1 MYQKIKYFFTLP
13 TAGGIIL
20 MLSAI
25 IGLILANSA
34 LSELYFSILN
44 SYVAGLSVLHWIND
58 ALMAIFFLYVGL
70 ELKREFISGE
80 LATNAQRILPGL
92 AAFAGLAVPA
102 LIYFALNSADSV
114 ALHGWAIPTAT
125 DIAFALGIV
134 ALLGS
139 RVPVSLKIFLTALAI
154 IDDLAAI
161 LIIALFYSDSL
172 QLSYLLAALLCLIT
186 LIFCNYRRITQP
198 LVYIIVGTILWFV
211 VLKSGIHATLAG
223 VVLAMTIP
231 LNGVKENKKGET
243 PLIAWEHALSNWVS
257 FLIIPLFGLANA
269 GVSLKGFDFSML
281 THPVVLGVT
290 LGLFIGKQIGVFGMV
305 FIGEKLGIFKRPS
318 GATWLQVYGIALLCG
333 IGFTMSLFISMLAF
347 TSAELQDLSK
357 IGVFLGSILSGVLG
371 YLLLRFH
378 KAPAE
383 KLGSN

>member
-1 MYQKIKYFFTLP
+1 MYQKIKYFFSLP

-20 MLSAI
+20 MLSAVL
-25 IGLILANSA
+25 GLLIANSPLA
-34 LSELYFSILN
+34 EQYFAILN
-44 SYVAGLSVLHWIND
+44 SYIAGLSILHWIND

-70 ELKREFISGE
+70 ELKREFLNGE
-80 LATNAQRILPGL
+80 LATNSQRILPGL

-102 LIYFALNSADSV
+102 VIYFMLNKNDPTAIS
-114 ALHGWAIPTAT
+114 GWAIPTAT

-139 RVPVSLKIFLTALAI
+139 RVPLSLKIFLTALAI

-161 LIIALFYSDSL
+161 LIIAVFYSNELSL
-172 QLSYLLAALLCLIT
+172 LYLLGALGT
-186 LIFCNYRRITQP
+186 LIVLIFLNFKRVTQP
-198 LVYIIVGTILWFV
+198 IFYIILGGILWFL

-231 LNGVKENKKGET
+231 LNNVKENAKGET
-243 PLIAWEHALSNWVS
+243 PLIAWEHTLGNWVS

-269 GVSLKGFDFSML
+269 GVSFAGIELSML
-281 THPVVLGVT
+281 SHPVVLGVT
-290 LGLFIGKQIGVFGMV
+290 FGLFFGKQIGIFGMV
-305 FIGEKLGIFKRPS
+305 YLGEKFGLFNRPN

-347 TSAELQDLSK
+347 VSPELQDLSK
-357 IGVFLGSILSGVLG
+357 IGVFMGSLCSGIIG
-371 YLLLRFH
+371 YLILRFH
-378 KAPAE
+378 PMK
-383 KLGSN
+383 G

>member
-13 TAGGIIL
+13 TAGGIVL

-25 IGLILANSA
+25 LGLLIANSP
-34 LSELYFSILN
+34 LSEYYFNILS
-44 SYVAGLSVLHWIND
+44 SYIAGLSILHWIND

-80 LATNAQRILPGL
+80 LATNSQRILPGL

-102 LIYFALNSADSV
+102 VIYFLFNKHDATAVS
-114 ALHGWAIPTAT
+114 GWAIPTAT

-139 RVPVSLKIFLTALAI
+139 RVPLSLKIFLTALAI

-161 LIIALFYSDSL
+161 LIIAVFYSSEL
-172 QLSYLLAALLCLIT
+172 NLLYLLGALGALLV
-186 LIFCNYRRITQP
+186 LIFFNIKGITNAFC
-198 LVYIIVGTILWFV
+198 YIVVGIILWFL
-211 VLKSGIHATLAG
+211 VLQSGIHATLAG

-231 LNGVKENKKGET
+231 LNNVKTNNKGET
-243 PLIAWEHALSNWVS
+243 PLIAWEHALSNWVG

-269 GVSLKGFDFSML
+269 GVSFAGLELSML
-281 THPVVLGVT
+281 THPIVLGVAF
-290 LGLFIGKQIGVFGMV
+290 GLFFGKQIGIFGMV
-305 FIGEKLGIFKRPS
+305 FLGEKLGIFKRPS

-347 TSAELQDLSK
+347 ISPELQDISK
-357 IGVFLGSILSGVLG
+357 IGVFLGSLVSGILG
-371 YLLLRFH
+371 YLLLRFNSQQELL
-378 KAPAE
+378 KE
-383 KLGSN
+383 N

>member
-13 TAGGIIL
+13 TAGGIVL

-25 IGLILANSA
+25 LGLLIANSP
-34 LSELYFSILN
+34 LSEYYFNILS
-44 SYVAGLSVLHWIND
+44 SYIAGLSILHWIND

-80 LATNAQRILPGL
+80 LATNSQRILPGL

-102 LIYFALNSADSV
+102 VIYFLFNKHDATAVS
-114 ALHGWAIPTAT
+114 GWAIPTAT

-139 RVPVSLKIFLTALAI
+139 RVPLSLKIFLTALAI

-161 LIIALFYSDSL
+161 LIIAVFYSSEL
-172 QLSYLLAALLCLIT
+172 NLLYLLGALGALLV
-186 LIFCNYRRITQP
+186 LIFFNIKGITNAFC
-198 LVYIIVGTILWFV
+198 YIVVGIILWFL
-211 VLKSGIHATLAG
+211 VLQSGIHATLAG

-231 LNGVKENKKGET
+231 LNNVKTNNKGET
-243 PLIAWEHALSNWVS
+243 PLIAWEHALSNWVG

-269 GVSLKGFDFSML
+269 GVSFAGLELSML
-281 THPVVLGVT
+281 THPIVLGVAF
-290 LGLFIGKQIGVFGMV
+290 GLFFGKQIGIFGMV
-305 FIGEKLGIFKRPS
+305 FLGEKLGIFKRPS

-347 TSAELQDLSK
+347 ISPELQDISK
-357 IGVFLGSILSGVLG
+357 IGVFLGSLVSGILG
-371 YLLLRFH
+371 YLLLRFNSQQELL
-378 KAPAE
+378 KE
-383 KLGSN
+383 K

>member
-20 MLSAI
+20 MLSAVL
-25 IGLILANSA
+25 GLIIANSP
-34 LSELYFSILN
+34 LSDLYFSTLG
-44 SYVAGLSVLHWIND
+44 SYIGGLSVLHWIND

-102 LIYFALNSADSV
+102 VIYFLLNKGDSE
-114 ALHGWAIPTAT
+114 AIGGWAIPTAT

-161 LIIALFYSDSL
+161 LIIALFYSNNL
-172 QLSYLLAALLCLIT
+172 NLIYLLGALVVLIL
-186 LIFCNYRRITQP
+186 LIVLNRRKETRAIF
-198 LVYIIVGTILWFV
+198 YIIPGIILWFF

-231 LNGVKENKKGET
+231 LNGVKANKKGET
-243 PLIAWEHALSNWVS
+243 PLLAWEHGLSDWVS

-269 GVSLKGFDFSML
+269 GVSFAGLELSML
-281 THPVVLGVT
+281 THPIVLGVA
-290 LGLFIGKQIGVFGMV
+290 LGLFFGKQIGVFGMV
-305 FIGEKLGIFKRPS
+305 YLGEKLGVFKRPT
-318 GATWLQVYGIALLCG
+318 GATWIQVYGVALLCG

-347 TSAELQDLSK
+347 VSPELQDLSK
-357 IGVFLGSILSGVLG
+357 IGVFIGSILSGVLG
-371 YLLLRFH
+371 YIVLYMNGH
-378 KAPAE
+378 KNAQ
-383 KLGSN
+383 

>member
-1 MYQKIKYFFTLP
+1 MYQKLKYFFSLP
-13 TAGGIIL
+13 TAGGIVL

-25 IGLILANSA
+25 LGLLIANSP
-34 LSELYFSILN
+34 LSEYYFTVLS
-44 SYVAGLSVLHWIND
+44 SYIAGLSVLHWIND

-80 LATNAQRILPGL
+80 LATNSQRILPGL

-102 LIYFALNSADSV
+102 VIYFLLNKNDPA
-114 ALHGWAIPTAT
+114 AIGGWAIPTAT

-139 RVPVSLKIFLTALAI
+139 RVPLSLKVFLTALAI

-161 LIIALFYSDSL
+161 LIIAVFYSNEL
-172 QLSYLLAALLCLIT
+172 NLSYLLGALAALFV
-186 LIFCNYRRITQP
+186 LIFFNIKGITNA
-198 LVYIIVGTILWFV
+198 LCYIVVGIILWFL
-211 VLKSGIHATLAG
+211 VLQSGIHATLAG

-231 LNGVKENKKGET
+231 LNNVKANSKGET
-243 PLIAWEHALSNWVS
+243 PLIRWEHALSNWVG

-269 GVSLKGFDFSML
+269 GVSFAGLELSML
-281 THPVVLGVT
+281 THPIVLGVAF
-290 LGLFIGKQIGVFGMV
+290 GLFIGKQIGVFGMV
-305 FIGEKLGIFKRPS
+305 FLGEKLGIFKRPT

-347 TSAELQDLSK
+347 AAPELQDLSK
-357 IGVFLGSILSGVLG
+357 IGVFLGSLISGVLG
-371 YLLLRFH
+371 YLLLRFSGQ
-378 KAPAE
+378 KP
-383 KLGSN
+383 

>member
-25 IGLILANSA
+25 LGLIIANSP
-34 LSELYFSILN
+34 LSEQYFTILS
-44 SYVAGLSVLHWIND
+44 SYIAGLSILHWIND

-70 ELKREFISGE
+70 ELKREFINGE
-80 LATNAQRILPGL
+80 LATNSQRILPGL

-102 LIYFALNSADSV
+102 VIYFILNKDNPTAIS
-114 ALHGWAIPTAT
+114 GWAIPTAT

-139 RVPVSLKIFLTALAI
+139 RVPLSLKVFLTALAI

-161 LIIALFYSDSL
+161 LIIAIFYSSEL
-172 QLSYLLAALLCLIT
+172 NLLYLLGALGALLV
-186 LIFCNYRRITQP
+186 LIFLNIRGITNAFC
-198 LVYIIVGTILWFV
+198 YIVVGIILWFL
-211 VLKSGIHATLAG
+211 VLQSGIHATLAG

-231 LNGVKENKKGET
+231 LNNVKANHKGET
-243 PLIAWEHALSNWVS
+243 PLIAWEHGLSNWVS

-269 GVSLKGFDFSML
+269 GVSFAGLELSML
-281 THPVVLGVT
+281 THPIVLGVAF
-290 LGLFIGKQIGVFGMV
+290 GLFFGKQIGVFGMV
-305 FIGEKLGIFKRPS
+305 FIGEKLGIFKRPT
-318 GATWLQVYGIALLCG
+318 GASWLQVYGIALLCG

-347 TSAELQDLSK
+347 TSPEFQDLSK
-357 IGVFLGSILSGVLG
+357 IGVFLGSLISGVLG
-371 YLLLRFH
+371 YLLLRFSAQ
-378 KAPAE
+378 KSA
-383 KLGSN
+383 

>member
-13 TAGGIIL
+13 TAGGIVL

-25 IGLILANSA
+25 IGLIIANSPF
-34 LSELYFSILN
+34 STIYFSTLENHI
-44 SYVAGLSVLHWIND
+44 AGLSLLHWIND

-70 ELKREFISGE
+70 ELKREFIAGE

-102 LIYFALNSADSV
+102 LIYFLFNMGNNDAI
-114 ALHGWAIPTAT
+114 HGWAIPTAT

-161 LIIALFYSDSL
+161 LIIALFYSNHL
-172 QLSYLLAALLCLIT
+172 NLIYLLGALIVLIV
-186 LIFCNYRRITQP
+186 LIILNRRKETRA
-198 LVYIIVGTILWFV
+198 LFYIIPGIILWFF

-243 PLIAWEHALSNWVS
+243 PLIAWEHALSSWVS

-269 GVSLKGFDFSML
+269 GVSFAGINFSML
-281 THPVVLGVT
+281 THPIVLGVA
-290 LGLFIGKQIGVFGMV
+290 LGLFFGKQIGVFGMV
-305 FIGEKLGIFKRPS
+305 YLGEKLGLFKRPS
-318 GATWLQVYGIALLCG
+318 GASWIQVYGIALLCG

-347 TSAELQDLSK
+347 ASPELQDLSK
-357 IGVFLGSILSGVLG
+357 IGVFIGSLLSGILG
-371 YLLLRFH
+371 YIVLYRH
-378 KAPAE
+378 
-383 KLGSN
+383 GHQ